1 MAKAI
6 VAKLPKECHIGVRY
20 NRTQKLKEKL
30 VREITGF
37 QRQLEALRLQSGPV
51 DFSMLQTYKEM
62 IACRQQL
69 LNGLPKESNY

>member
-1 MAKAI
+1 MARAHR
-6 VAKLPKECHIGVRY
+6 ECRIGIGYHRT
-20 NRTQKLKEKL
+20 NRLREKL

-62 IACRQQL
+62 IASRQQL
-69 LNGLPKESNY
+69 LNGLPKEQ

>member
-6 VAKLPKECHIGVRY
+6 VAKRFKECHIGVRY
-20 NRTQKLKEKL
+20 NRTQKLREKL
-30 VREITGF
+30 IREITGF

-69 LNGLPKESNY
+69 LNGLPKESND